1 MPNDISGGRN
11 AQQAVT
17 AAGDRATHFIF
28 EHKVFA
34 SLDGYFG
41 LSHEHREPVFFVSF
55 GEVNA
60 ALPFT
65 TLCREF
71 TIDPESD
78 DGKLLEVVAQGLRY
92 VKEIRPGDSIPREL
106 LDGSASWTV
115 EEVHRRRST
124 QRIRIQVA
132 SYGDGEEM
140 LVFDLA
146 EMARLTGAADFESR
160 YLNGCRKLAQKLG
173 LKRGGDEKTVIRRI
187 DALAREITYIEALR
201 DRFNKIRSVQR
212 GLTEL
217 RRAYSRD
224 PVIRPDIDR
233 ALALIR
239 APMDDFEGVFTNLYA
254 QVSEILL
261 VLMAYGPY
269 VAFIRDSRDELHNGM
284 MRWDGL
290 VTEWE
295 NLIVQA
301 SQSNETLVKSAYRF
315 LATNYPQAGD
325 WTLVGKLEAQKE
337 LRFGNAAL
345 AS

>member
-1 MPNDISGGRN
+1 MPNDPAGLRT
-11 AQQAVT
+11 AQAAVSD
-17 AAGDRATHFIF
+17 AGDRATHFIF

-34 SLDGYFG
+34 SLDGFFG
-41 LSHEHREPVFFVSF
+41 LSREHREPVFFVSF
-55 GEVNA
+55 GEMNA
-60 ALPFT
+60 ALPFG
-65 TLCREF
+65 TLRREF
-71 TIDPESD
+71 AIEPDSGD
-78 DGKLLEVVAQGLRY
+78 DRLLEVVAQGLRY

-115 EEVHRRRST
+115 EEAHRRRSA

-140 LVFDLA
+140 LVFDIA
-146 EMARLTGAADFESR
+146 EMARLTGAADFDAR
-160 YLNGCRKLAQKLG
+160 YLGGCRKLAHKLG
-173 LKRGGDEKTVIRRI
+173 LKRGDDEKNVIRRI
-187 DALAREITYIEALR
+187 DTLAREITYIEALR
-201 DRFNKIRSVQR
+201 DRFNTIRAVQR
-212 GLTEL
+212 GLAGL

-261 VLMAYGPY
+261 VLMAHAPY
-269 VAFIRDSRDELHNGM
+269 IAFIRDSRDELHNGM

-290 VTEWE
+290 VREWE
-295 NLIVQA
+295 NLILQA
-301 SQSNETLVKSAYRF
+301 SQTNENLVQSVYRF

-325 WTLVGKLEAQKE
+325 WTLVSKLEAQKE

-345 AS
+345 AG

>member
-1 MPNDISGGRN
+1 MPNDISGLRS
-11 AQQAVT
+11 AEEAVP

-28 EHKVFA
+28 AHKIFA

-55 GEVNA
+55 GEMNA
-60 ALPFT
+60 ALPFA
-65 TLCREF
+65 TLRREF
-71 TIDPESD
+71 GIDPESD
-78 DGKLLEVVAQGLRY
+78 DGRLLDVVAQGLRY

-140 LVFDLA
+140 LIFDMA
-146 EMARLTGAADFESR
+146 EMARLTSTADFEGR
-160 YLNGCRKLAQKLG
+160 YLNGCRKLAGKLG
-173 LKRGGDEKTVIRRI
+173 LKRDSDGKTVQRRI
-187 DALAREITYIEALR
+187 DALAREIIYIEALR
-201 DRFNKIRSVQR
+201 DRFNKIRAVQR
-212 GLTEL
+212 GLAEL

-261 VLMAYGPY
+261 VLMAHGPY
-269 VAFIRDSRDELHNGM
+269 IAFIRDSRDELHNGM

-295 NLIVQA
+295 NLIPQA
-301 SQSNETLVKSAYRF
+301 SQTNENLVKSVYRF

-345 AS
+345 AG

>member
-1 MPNDISGGRN
+1 
-11 AQQAVT
+11 
-17 AAGDRATHFIF
+17 
-28 EHKVFA
+28 
-34 SLDGYFG
+34 
-41 LSHEHREPVFFVSF
+41 
-55 GEVNA
+55 
-60 ALPFT
+60 
-65 TLCREF
+65 
-71 TIDPESD
+71 
-78 DGKLLEVVAQGLRY
+78 
-92 VKEIRPGDSIPREL
+92 
-106 LDGSASWTV
+106 
-115 EEVHRRRST
+115 
-124 QRIRIQVA
+124 
-132 SYGDGEEM
+132 
-140 LVFDLA
+140 
-146 EMARLTGAADFESR
+146 
-160 YLNGCRKLAQKLG
+160 
-173 LKRGGDEKTVIRRI
+173 
-187 DALAREITYIEALR
+187 
-201 DRFNKIRSVQR
+201 
-212 GLTEL
+212 
-217 RRAYSRD
+217 
-224 PVIRPDIDR
+224 
-233 ALALIR
+233 LIR

>member
-1 MPNDISGGRN
+1 MPNDISGVRN

-28 EHKVFA
+28 THKVFA

-71 TIDPESD
+71 AIDPESD
-78 DGKLLEVVAQGLRY
+78 DGKLLDVVAQGLRY

-115 EEVHRRRST
+115 EEVHRRRAT

-146 EMARLTGAADFESR
+146 EMARLTGAAGFESR

-187 DALAREITYIEALR
+187 DALAREVTYIEALR

-290 VTEWE
+290 VTEWG